1 MREELVAL
9 RPTIDTART
18 SDVSSIELFQNE
30 TLRPIIKLQH
40 EVFIGLVKSQP
51 KFEDLLVKK
60 GTSQQFHNKIRT
72 FLVKQP
78 HLKHVLNGMVIGM
91 FTAEELVTYTKHA
104 TDFNKRISGM
114 ICQRIADT
122 FY

>member
-9 RPTIDTART
+9 RPIIDTART
-18 SDVSSIELFQNE
+18 SDVSPIEHFQNE
-30 TLRPIIKLQH
+30 TLRPIIKFQH
-40 EVFIGLVKSQP
+40 DVLIALVKSQP
-51 KFEDLLVKK
+51 KFEDLLIKK
-60 GTSQQFHNKIRT
+60 GTNQQFHDKIRT

-91 FTAEELVTYTKHA
+91 FTTEELVTFTKHA

-114 ICQRIADT
+114 ITQRIADT

>member
-9 RPTIDTART
+9 RPIIDTART
-18 SDVSSIELFQNE
+18 SDVSPIEHFQNE
-30 TLRPIIKLQH
+30 TLRPIIKFQH
-40 EVFIGLVKSQP
+40 DVLIALMKSQP
-51 KFEDLLVKK
+51 NFEDLLIKK
-60 GTSQQFHNKIRT
+60 GTTQQFHDKIRT

-91 FTAEELVTYTKHA
+91 FTTEELVTYTKHT

-114 ICQRIADT
+114 ITQRIADT